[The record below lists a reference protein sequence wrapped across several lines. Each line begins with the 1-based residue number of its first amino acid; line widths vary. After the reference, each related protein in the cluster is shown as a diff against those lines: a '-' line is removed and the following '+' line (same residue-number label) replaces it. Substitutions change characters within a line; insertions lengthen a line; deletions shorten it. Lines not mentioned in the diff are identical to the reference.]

1 VRSEDMIININETI
15 LKLINKDEKLR
26 DILYDLGFKEIT
38 KPGMLQTV
46 GRFMTLKAG
55 SNLRKI
61 DLKMIVKRLE
71 EEGFQVEGEK
81 NE

>member
-1 VRSEDMIININETI
+1 MIININETI

-71 EEGFQVEGEK
+71 EEGYQVEGEK